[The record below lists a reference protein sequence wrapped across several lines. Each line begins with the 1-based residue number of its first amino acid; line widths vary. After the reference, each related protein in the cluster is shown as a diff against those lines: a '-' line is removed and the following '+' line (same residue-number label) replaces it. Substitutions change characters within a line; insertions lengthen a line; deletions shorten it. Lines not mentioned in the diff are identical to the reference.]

1 MSFIKDAVGG
11 LFGFGGQQPGP
22 SFTPRATPGA
32 PRIGDAAGESAVRA
46 ERSRRRNVS
55 DDDTIL
61 TGLGSV
67 GARNAQI
74 RRSTLL
80 GSAATTG

>member
-1 MSFIKDAVGG
+1 MSFVKDAVGS
-11 LFGFGGQQPGP
+11 LFGFGGEPATP
-22 SFTPRATPGA
+22 SFTPRPTPGA
-32 PRIGDAAGESAVRA
+32 PRVGDAAGESAVRA
-46 ERSRRRNVS
+46 ERARRRNVS

-80 GSAATTG
+80 GSAASAS